1 MAPPN
6 FPHLEEETL
15 KFWEKNKVFEKSLEQ
30 TRKGKR
36 FVFFEGPPTANGRP
50 HIGHA
55 ITRAFKDI
63 IPRYKTMRG
72 FYVLRKGGW
81 DTHGLPV
88 ELEVEKELGISG
100 KPQIENLVP
109 GNPRASIEKFNE
121 LCKKSVWKYKT
132 AWEQMVKRIGH
143 WIDLDHP
150 YITYEASYI
159 ESVWWALKTL
169 YDKKLLY
176 EGHKVV
182 PYCTRC
188 GTPLSSHE
196 VAQGYEDDVEDP
208 SVVVKFELRDY
219 AKTYL
224 LAWTT
229 TPWTLPGNVALAI
242 DPDLDYIKVE
252 KNGEKYLIAKK
263 AAKNVGLP
271 DVGEAIK
278 GKLLLGSRYKPLYT
292 FGKFGPEAYRVVPA
306 KFVGTDQGTGVV
318 HTAVMY
324 GEEDFALGKEQNLP
338 MKHLVAK
345 DGHFIQDSGWLAGK
359 YVKDADPLITHDL
372 TSRNLLYS
380 SGKIRHTYPFCWR
393 CHSPLIYYALET
405 WFIATTKLKEKLI
418 ENNKKV
424 NWVPEY
430 LRDGRMGNWYE
441 TLIDWAISR
450 TRYWGTPL
458 PIWVCDKHPEHKV
471 AVGSFKELSRHAGRP
486 LGRDFDP
493 HRPFIDEI
501 TWKCPKKDNGTMK
514 RVPDLIDVWFDAGSM
529 PFAQWHYP
537 EEGKKDFDEQFPA
550 DFISEAIDQTRGWFY
565 TLQAISTLVWGKTPY
580 KNAVVFS
587 HALDE
592 AGRKMSKHLGNV
604 VDPMPVIEKYGA
616 DALRW
621 FFFTS
626 ATIGSEY
633 RVSGNLIGDYVR
645 KFFLFLWN
653 VDEFYKTYAELD
665 GWKPGLSN
673 RKQVASNNILD
684 RWILARLNE
693 LTEAVTENME
703 KYDIPAAGR
712 AIEKFVVD
720 DLSGWYIRRSR
731 SRVGPTAS
739 DPKDKQAFY
748 ETTWQVLTTVSKLLA
763 PFIPFLSEHL
773 YQELKTHD
781 DPLSV
786 HLTSWPKEG
795 KFDRRLINEMATA
808 RKIVEMGL
816 NARKEAKIR
825 VRQPLSIITVSGI
838 RLSRDVVSEVLS
850 ELNIKAISYKT
861 GKKGNPTVSLDIK
874 LTTDLLEEGMA
885 REIVRGIQELRK
897 TAGYKFSDKV
907 TISVSG
913 PENAVKT
920 AQKYREMIERETV
933 GKLSKISTPD
943 AKQEVAIA
951 NEKLWLSVKK

>member
-1 MAPPN
+1 
-6 FPHLEEETL
+6 
-15 KFWEKNKVFEKSLEQ
+15 
-30 TRKGKR
+30 
-36 FVFFEGPPTANGRP
+36 
-50 HIGHA
+50 
-55 ITRAFKDI
+55 
-63 IPRYKTMRG
+63 
-72 FYVLRKGGW
+72 
-81 DTHGLPV
+81 
-88 ELEVEKELGISG
+88 
-100 KPQIENLVP
+100 
-109 GNPRASIEKFNE
+109 
-121 LCKKSVWKYKT
+121 
-132 AWEQMVKRIGH
+132 
-143 WIDLDHP
+143 
-150 YITYEASYI
+150 
-159 ESVWWALKTL
+159 
-169 YDKKLLY
+169 
-176 EGHKVV
+176 
-182 PYCTRC
+182 
-188 GTPLSSHE
+188 
-196 VAQGYEDDVEDP
+196 
-208 SVVVKFELRDY
+208 
-219 AKTYL
+219 
-224 LAWTT
+224 
-229 TPWTLPGNVALAI
+229 
-242 DPDLDYIKVE
+242 
-252 KNGEKYLIAKK
+252 
-263 AAKNVGLP
+263 
-271 DVGEAIK
+271 
-278 GKLLLGSRYKPLYT
+278 
-292 FGKFGPEAYRVVPA
+292 
-306 KFVGTDQGTGVV
+306 
-318 HTAVMY
+318 
-324 GEEDFALGKEQNLP
+324 
-338 MKHLVAK
+338 
-345 DGHFIQDSGWLAGK
+345 
-359 YVKDADPLITHDL
+359 
-372 TSRNLLYS
+372 
-380 SGKIRHTYPFCWR
+380 
-393 CHSPLIYYALET
+393 
-405 WFIATTKLKEKLI
+405 
-418 ENNKKV
+418 
-424 NWVPEY
+424 
-430 LRDGRMGNWYE
+430 
-441 TLIDWAISR
+441 
-450 TRYWGTPL
+450 
-458 PIWVCDKHPEHKV
+458 
-471 AVGSFKELSRHAGRP
+471 
-486 LGRDFDP
+486 
-493 HRPFIDEI
+493 
-501 TWKCPKKDNGTMK
+501 
-514 RVPDLIDVWFDAGSM
+514 
-529 PFAQWHYP
+529 
-537 EEGKKDFDEQFPA
+537 
-550 DFISEAIDQTRGWFY
+550 
-565 TLQAISTLVWGKTPY
+565 
-580 KNAVVFS
+580 
-587 HALDE
+587 
-592 AGRKMSKHLGNV
+592 
-604 VDPMPVIEKYGA
+604 MPVIEKYGA